1 MKATCLKENLHR
13 SMNITGGAIAAKG
26 PMPILQNVLIQAHEG
41 KLTFSGT
48 NLETTI
54 TTSAEAQVEEPGAAA
69 VPARLFSEFIGTL
82 PDGPVELAIAE
93 GAGMLRVTAGKTN
106 TNINAANPQ
115 DFPPIPTAGDEA
127 QTASVQAQA
136 LRDGI
141 KQVVFAAADSEVR
154 PVLTGV
160 DLKLQGDSIVMAA
173 ADGFRL
179 AVYRNT
185 LENQVEEGMEA
196 IIPAKTLALVER
208 LIRNQEEPV
217 GISIGAQRAGGQG
230 SHQQAVFHV
239 PEIEIVSRL
248 LQGAFPDYE
257 RLIPADSTTSVT
269 LDVKELQRAARS
281 TAAFARDDAGITRM
295 ELTPEGEGK
304 GTLAISAKAQDTGEN
319 RVTMEVEI
327 TRGEGEGQRIA
338 FNSRYLRDFLGA
350 VSAETLSL
358 STSSQSSPG
367 VFRSGNEGEYT
378 HIIMPMEVRD
388 WA

>member
-185 LENQVEEGMEA
+185 LENQVEEGMQA

-338 FNSRYLRDFLGA
+338 FNSRYLRDFLSA

-358 STSSQSSPG
+358 STSPSRARGYSGPG
-367 VFRSGNEGEYT
+367 TRENTPTS
-378 HIIMPMEVRD
+378 
-388 WA
+388 

>member
-185 LENQVEEGMEA
+185 LENQVEEGMQA

-295 ELTPEGEGK
+295 ELTPEGEGEGHPGHLRQ
-304 GTLAISAKAQDTGEN
+304 GTGH
-319 RVTMEVEI
+319 
-327 TRGEGEGQRIA
+327 RGEPGDDGGGDNPGRGRGPEDSLQQPLPEGLPERGQRGDA
-338 FNSRYLRDFLGA
+338 LTFDQP
-350 VSAETLSL
+350 
-358 STSSQSSPG
+358 QSSPG

>member
-185 LENQVEEGMEA
+185 LENQVEEGMQA

-248 LQGAFPDYE
+248 LQGVFPDYE

-338 FNSRYLRDFLGA
+338 FNSRYLRDFLSA

-378 HIIMPMEVRD
+378 HIIMPI
-388 WA
+388 

>member
-1 MKATCLKENLHR
+1 
-13 SMNITGGAIAAKG
+13 
-26 PMPILQNVLIQAHEG
+26 
-41 KLTFSGT
+41 
-48 NLETTI
+48 
-54 TTSAEAQVEEPGAAA
+54 
-69 VPARLFSEFIGTL
+69 
-82 PDGPVELAIAE
+82 
-93 GAGMLRVTAGKTN
+93 
-106 TNINAANPQ
+106 
-115 DFPPIPTAGDEA
+115 
-127 QTASVQAQA
+127 
-136 LRDGI
+136 
-141 KQVVFAAADSEVR
+141 
-154 PVLTGV
+154 
-160 DLKLQGDSIVMAA
+160 MAA

-185 LENQVEEGMEA
+185 LENQVEEGMQA

-338 FNSRYLRDFLGA
+338 FNSRYLRDFLSA

>member
-185 LENQVEEGMEA
+185 LENQVEEGMQA

-338 FNSRYLRDFLGA
+338 FNSRYLRDFLSA

>member
-141 KQVVFAAADSEVR
+141 KQLVFAAADSEVR

-185 LENQVEEGMEA
+185 LENQVEEGMQA

-327 TRGEGEGQRIA
+327 TRGGGEGQRIA
-338 FNSRYLRDFLGA
+338 FNSRYLRDFLSA